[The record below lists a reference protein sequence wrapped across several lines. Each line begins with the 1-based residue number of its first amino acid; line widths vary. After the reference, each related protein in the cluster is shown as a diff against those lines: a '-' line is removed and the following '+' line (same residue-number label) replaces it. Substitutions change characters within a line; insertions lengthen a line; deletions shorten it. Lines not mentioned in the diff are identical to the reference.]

1 MWLNGSEFACQA
13 GDVDLIPGS
22 GKIPWTEDP
31 GRPQPMGLQRVRHD
45 LATNQQQN
53 ILSLQI
59 VNNKVLIFQSIQK
72 THFLVI
78 FPVFRFSVSNGSII
92 ENYIK

>member
-1 MWLNGSEFACQA
+1 
-13 GDVDLIPGS
+13 
-22 GKIPWTEDP
+22 
-31 GRPQPMGLQRVRHD
+31 MGLPRVRHD
-45 LATNQQQN
+45 FATKQQN

-78 FPVFRFSVSNGSII
+78 FPVFGFSVSSGSII
-92 ENYIK
+92 ENYIKLYILNNFLIAVVYEYW